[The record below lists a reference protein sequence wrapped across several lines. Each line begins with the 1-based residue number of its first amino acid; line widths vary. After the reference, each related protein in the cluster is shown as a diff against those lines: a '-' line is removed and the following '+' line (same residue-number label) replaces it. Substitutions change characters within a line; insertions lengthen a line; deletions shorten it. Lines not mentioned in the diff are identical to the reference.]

1 MRMFPSLRYTAV
13 MRTTADLRRTVSRLR
28 KDFEGRLAELVDIP
42 SVSVEPE
49 RKADVLRCA
58 DMAAGF
64 LRDVGGTVQI
74 APTKGYPMVVGKL
87 GADPSLPTVSIYNHL
102 DVQPADPSEWKTS
115 PFKFSR
121 KGERYFGRGTTD
133 DKGPALAAL
142 LGARLAIQDGA
153 PINIQFLWENEEE
166 IGSPNFEQ
174 GLSVLARGKKGMKG
188 FATDSVAVSDTIW
201 ISKDRPALPVGLRG
215 LCGLTV
221 KLSTG
226 AKDVHSG
233 TTGGAARNPLTELAA
248 LVADCVEAR
257 TGKIKI
263 PGFYDDVKPL
273 SVREQ
278 KSIAQAGFSRRTFM
292 AAHELTSVR
301 FSKDADLCRAIMAR
315 PTFEVH
321 GLTGGYRGPGIK
333 TIVPARGELK
343 LSMRLVPDQD
353 PRTIFAK
360 VRAFILKRIPDAV
373 VEAEGLMQPYLG
385 DLDGRELQAAARA
398 VTETFGRPPAM
409 VREGGSIG
417 AVLTMRKLLRAPV
430 VLMGLSLPE
439 HGYHAPN
446 ENFDWTQASGGI
458 EMFYRYFWDLARAGA
473 QR

>member
-1 MRMFPSLRYTAV
+1 MRN
-13 MRTTADLRRTVSRLR
+13 TADLRRSITGLR
-28 KDFEGRLAELVDIP
+28 SDYESRLAELVDIA

-49 RKADVLRCA
+49 RKSEVLRCA
-58 DMAAGF
+58 DLAADYM
-64 LRDVGGTVQI
+64 RDVGGTVQI
-74 APTKGYPMVVGKL
+74 AKTKGYPMVVGKL
-87 GADPSLPTVSIYNHL
+87 GADPALPTVSVYNHL

-142 LGARLAIQDGA
+142 LGARLAVADGA

-174 GLSVLARGKKGMKG
+174 GLSVLARGKKG

-201 ISKDRPALPVGLRG
+201 ISKGRPALPVGLRG

-248 LVADCVEAR
+248 LVAECVDAR

-273 SVREQ
+273 SAREQ
-278 KSIAQAGFSRRTFM
+278 KSIAQAGFSRGTFM
-292 AAHELTSVR
+292 AAHELKSVR
-301 FSKDADLCRAIMAR
+301 FSQDTELCRAIMAR

-353 PRTIFAK
+353 PRTIFKK
-360 VRAFILKRIPDAV
+360 VRAFILQRIPDAV
-373 VEAEGLMQPYLG
+373 VEAEGLMQPFLG
-385 DLDGRELQAAARA
+385 DLDGRELQAASRA
-398 VTETFGRPPAM
+398 VKETFGRPPAM

-446 ENFDWTQASGGI
+446 ENFDWTQAKGGI
-458 EMFYRYFWDLARAGA
+458 EMFYRYFWDLARSGA
-473 QR
+473 RR